1 MVLMRPRGW
10 TAEEMETLRSL
21 YPTFGSF
28 RELLDELPGRT
39 PNSVRLMASRLGL
52 QRPSLLPSIERANGL
67 GVRPGGDTYVKCSRC
82 GEWFA
87 VSKTPRGGG
96 VVACAHCGGY
106 SIVSG

>member
-1 MVLMRPRGW
+1 MLRTRGW
-10 TAEEMETLRSL
+10 TADEVETLKSL

-28 RELLDELPGRT
+28 RELLDELPGRS

-52 QRPSLLPSIERANGL
+52 HRPLLLPGIERGNGL

-87 VSKTPRGGG
+87 VSKAPRSG
-96 VVACAHCGGY
+96 VIACTHCGGY
-106 SIVSG
+106 SFVSD